1 MGTAR
6 ITNASARDAL
16 ELADLRASAREI
28 ETDGFMSPDGYT
40 EADVDQMLEEV
51 DRELAAQERAE
62 WVRVS
67 RSFTDQIRAQRAK
80 RRAARVAL
88 RALPVR
94 LDASAHESESEAA

>member
-1 MGTAR
+1 METAR

-28 ETDGFMSPDGYT
+28 ETDGLMSPDGYT
-40 EADVDQMLEEV
+40 EADVDQVLEEV
-51 DRELAAQERAE
+51 DRELAAAERIE
-62 WVRVS
+62 WARVS

-88 RALPVR
+88 RSLPVR
-94 LDASAHESESEAA
+94 LDAPLHKAESEAA